1 MLSQEATHRPSVQQI
16 LRTEYI
22 RSHIRLFLAKASDRK
37 KKTKTNSNG
46 PSQLVDKGL
55 KIDSDP
61 KPSRQ
66 V

>member
-22 RSHIRLFLAKASDRK
+22 RSHIRHFLARASDRK
-37 KKTKTNSNG
+37 KKGKNSNG
-46 PSQLVDKGL
+46 PSPLVDKGL

-61 KPSRQ
+61 KASRQ